1 MSPFIYKLFYA
12 VLNASGACPG
22 IHVAKFP
29 PSIKVGKAAGDIAFG
44 PIAPILINPEFC
56 TIQFTK
62 LAVANPTPF
71 TFTPVGPI
79 SKTELGI
86 PATGVPPVIVTVPVL
101 VKSGG
106 GVVNQ
111 QSSSTTVASTG
122 GGSGNDPYE
131 VLDFQG

>member
-1 MSPFIYKLFYA
+1 MSTSSVSKITFVHVFAVTCWTSDAEISVINNGTFVATDDTVVKTVPVSSGKLN
-12 VLNASGACPG
+12 VLSVFVLGA
-22 IHVAKFP
+22 
-29 PSIKVGKAAGDIAFG
+29 
-44 PIAPILINPEFC
+44 
-56 TIQFTK
+56 
-62 LAVANPTPF
+62 
-71 TFTPVGPI
+71 
-79 SKTELGI
+79 
-86 PATGVPPVIVTVPVL
+86 VIVTVPVL